1 MSLLDYFRFE
11 YVTGKVPDKY
21 RLENGNI
28 AAVIEDQVDKERYHV
43 EFRDG
48 YKGPAPENL
57 FGIAKEPFAG
67 KTDYLDKLLSKG
79 DSAGL
84 TLGYSK
90 GPFRQAYRLHSVS
103 GQYAQT
109 KPTGYLPTPNYR
121 LASTRYD

>member
-1 MSLLDYFRFE
+1 MLDYFRSE
-11 YVTGKVPDKY
+11 YVTGKVLDKY

-28 AAVIEDQVDKERYHV
+28 AAVIEDQVGKERYHV

-79 DSAGL
+79 DSVGL

-90 GPFRQAYRLHSVS
+90 GPFRQAYRLHFVS
-103 GQYAQT
+103 GQYSKRGAA
-109 KPTGYLPTPNYR
+109 GYLPVRT
-121 LASTRYD
+121 

>member
-1 MSLLDYFRFE
+1 MSLLDYFRSD
-11 YVTGKVPDKY
+11 YVTGKVLDKY

-28 AAVIEDQVDKERYHV
+28 AAVIENQTNKERYHV

-67 KTDYLDKLLSKG
+67 KTDCLDKLLSKG
-79 DSAGL
+79 DSLGL

-90 GPFRQAYRLHSVS
+90 GPFRQAYRLYSVS
-103 GQYAQT
+103 GQYSKRGAA
-109 KPTGYLPTPNYR
+109 GYLPAPTYR
-121 LASTRYD
+121 